1 VTIPRII
8 SISFSLRAISPIT
21 RAAIPGTIGSERGT
35 AMRKWILGAMAAVAT
50 STNVG
55 CILPIYDGDQAI
67 RTQQL
72 MHTSENLRMMKEE
85 WHRFWF
91 VDQPDHMTPLHTH
104 GGVL

>member
-1 VTIPRII
+1 
-8 SISFSLRAISPIT
+8 
-21 RAAIPGTIGSERGT
+21 
-35 AMRKWILGAMAAVAT
+35 MRKLILGALAALAT

-67 RTQQL
+67 RTRQL
-72 MHTSENLRMMKEE
+72 MDTSENLRMMKEE